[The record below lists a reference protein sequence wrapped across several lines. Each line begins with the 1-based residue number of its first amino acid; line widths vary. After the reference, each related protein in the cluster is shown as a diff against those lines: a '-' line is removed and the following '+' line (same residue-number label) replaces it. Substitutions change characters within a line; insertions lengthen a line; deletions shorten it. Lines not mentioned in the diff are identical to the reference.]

1 MVSIANELPISYYFY
16 EIIFLRRVLMN
27 IYITYE
33 KTFFTERQINE
44 LSQYG
49 KLIFLESYFDLE
61 NAPYLGDDEEKILMA
76 DPEWYHWNLR
86 KEHISKIKNL
96 KEICINTTAFD
107 WIDWQYCKD
116 NEIIVTHTPK
126 YSTDS
131 VAEYAVFLLMCL
143 AKKLPIQIKT
153 NYKMAYNHEMLNTE
167 IKNKT
172 VGIIGL
178 GTIGTKVAE
187 LCNHLG
193 MNVMYWSKSPKENK
207 YKRVEIDTIFKE
219 ADFIIPTFATNEE
232 TRKIISD
239 ERIKMMNGNSLINII
254 INPIEICNHDLL
266 LKKAECNEISYA
278 FEIYNDKTLNDY
290 KGNVMATAPY
300 SFYTKESIDRLVELW
315 CNNAI
320 SIFNHKLQNV
330 IGN

>member
-1 MVSIANELPISYYFY
+1 
-16 EIIFLRRVLMN
+16 MN

-33 KTFFTERQINE
+33 KSFFTEEQICN
-44 LSQYG
+44 LRQYG
-49 KLIFLESYFDLE
+49 KLIFLESYFELKE
-61 NAPYLGDDEEKILMA
+61 AEYLRDDEDKILMA

-86 KEHISKIKNL
+86 EEHISEIKNL
-96 KEICINTTAFD
+96 KAICINTTAFD

-116 NEIIVTHTPK
+116 NGIIVTHTPK

-153 NYKMAYNHEMLNTE
+153 NYKMEYNHEMLNAE
-167 IKNKT
+167 IKGKT

-178 GTIGTKVAE
+178 GTIGTRVAE
-187 LCNHLG
+187 LCDNLG
-193 MNVMYWSKSPKENK
+193 MKVIYWSKNQKENN
-207 YKRVEIDTIFKE
+207 YKRVELDEIFQN
-219 ADFIIPTFATNEE
+219 ADYIIPTFATNNE

-239 ERIKMMNGNSLINII
+239 ERIRLMNGNSLINII
-254 INPIEICNHDLL
+254 INPVEIYNHQLVL
-266 LKKAECNEISYA
+266 ERAEKNEISYA
-278 FEIYNDKTLNDY
+278 FEIYDDKTLNEY

-315 CNNAI
+315 CSNTI
-320 SIFNHKLQNV
+320 SILNNNTQNIV
-330 IGN
+330 GK